1 MAANVNPAGGI
12 NKSQCTIENLVKQI
26 PNQIKTPKA
35 ANQVRIEFEA
45 SYKLS
50 IRQMFM
56 ID

>member
-50 IRQMFM
+50 FRQMFM